1 MLNQLAPRRTSCL
14 MMFREVWLR
23 IGFDVQ
29 DGCEEVPF
37 RLHIGTP
44 LVLRRRREC
53 MPRTPLS
60 VLCFMFR
67 AICIPRRW
75 PASSRSCFLAYLCG
89 LLDTLKSCSFRTA
102 VRLDSCQQDA
112 ISVTVQSSP
121 GEGNA

>member
-1 MLNQLAPRRTSCL
+1 MLNQLAPRWTSCL

-29 DGCEEVPF
+29 NGCEELPF
-37 RLHIGTP
+37 RLYIGTP

-60 VLCFMFR
+60 IICFMFR

-89 LLDTLKSCSFRTA
+89 VAGYLEILLRPDSGTTRFVSTGRDLCYSA
-102 VRLDSCQQDA
+102 VF
-112 ISVTVQSSP
+112 P
-121 GEGNA
+121 G